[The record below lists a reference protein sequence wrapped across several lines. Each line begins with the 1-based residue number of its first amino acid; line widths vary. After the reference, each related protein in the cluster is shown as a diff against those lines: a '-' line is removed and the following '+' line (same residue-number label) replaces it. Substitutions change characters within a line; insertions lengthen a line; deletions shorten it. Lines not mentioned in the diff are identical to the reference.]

1 MASSEVG
8 VVLAAD
14 GISPSVLVSTGGA
27 LLGVMVGGVLNGV
40 VQASSD
46 RARQRRLAHAGV
58 RLVRG
63 ELGEIEAVL
72 SSTVDHRVWR
82 RAALL
87 PQNAWKDYREVL
99 AQQLPDGLWETVA
112 GAMLRVQRIHT
123 RLEHVGGAGPTSD
136 PLSDELLRQVTDTRT
151 EVNKAL
157 RVLQKF

>member
-1 MASSEVG
+1 MTSSEVA
-8 VVLAAD
+8 VLLAAD
-14 GISPSVLVSTGGA
+14 GVPPSVLVSTGGA

-63 ELGEIEAVL
+63 ELGEIETAL
-72 SSTVDHRVWR
+72 GSTVDHRVWR

-87 PQNAWKDYREVL
+87 PQDAWRNYREVL

-112 GAMLRVQRIHT
+112 GAMVDVQGIHA

-136 PLSDELLRQVTDTRT
+136 PLSDELLQQVTDVRL
-151 EVNKAL
+151 EVIKAI
-157 RVLQKF
+157 RVLQ